1 MLSIIMPAYNE
12 EKRIG
17 KTLFE
22 YSNYFEKSKIDY
34 EILVVIN
41 GTTDKTEE
49 VIKKAQKNNKNIF
62 HLNFKQAGKGFA
74 IIQGFKDALKRKK
87 ELIGFVDADLA
98 TSPKAFHDLIDKMNN
113 YDVIIASRWLP
124 DSKIETPQTIL
135 RIITSRGF
143 NFLVRSILFLPY
155 HDTQCGAKLFKNH
168 ALKNVIKDLGT
179 TEWAFDID
187 LLYQLRRKGF
197 KIKEHP
203 TTWKDNRDTKLKLLK
218 TPFKMFSSI
227 VRLRLNHSPLKFI
240 VRLYD
245 KLPENKKIH
254 SW

>member
-17 KTLFE
+17 KTLSV
-22 YSNYFEKSKIDY
+22 YSTFFKNVPINY

-41 GTTDKTEE
+41 GTTDRTVE
-49 VIKKAQKNNKNIF
+49 VVKKAQLEDKNIYYLNLKKGGKGYAIMEGFKSALQRNNKI
-62 HLNFKQAGKGFA
+62 
-74 IIQGFKDALKRKK
+74 
-87 ELIGFVDADLA
+87 IGFVDADLA
-98 TSPKAFHDLIDKMNN
+98 TSPEAFYELARNTKN
-113 YDVIIASRWLP
+113 YDVVIGSRWMKN
-124 DSKIETPQTIL
+124 SIIETPQTIL

-155 HDTQCGAKLFKNH
+155 SDTQCGAKVFRRK
-168 ALKNVIKDLGT
+168 ALEDTLSHLGT

-187 LLYQLRRKGF
+187 LLFQLKRKKY

-203 TTWKDNRDTKLKLLK
+203 TTWKDNRDTKLNLK
-218 TPFKMFSSI
+218 ITPFKMFSSLI
-227 VRLRLNHSPLKFI
+227 RLRLKHSLFNFI

-245 KLPENKKIH
+245 KLPDNKKIH
-254 SW
+254 NW